1 MIFRFLYKHQ
11 AFLILLFLF
20 FIGKSAS
27 AIIINYGKSGK
38 IDYNLKTGTFNV
50 SDGMAQLLL
59 NGFSQAEYQ
68 KKLFSSKDY
77 KQITYSKTAVKDGFG
92 NGFKHVFLLKQSGL
106 PNMQQVFYTYNVKDY
121 FMIGITLQGAN
132 LSINHMVPL
141 SGNLIDQEHSDTPT
155 SLFVPFDNDTF
166 ISYNT
171 VSLNVNVSSPSAEV
185 GALYHDQTRKGFVI
199 GSIEHGNW
207 KTGII
212 TAMDGDKKIGIQAIC
227 GYTEESITR
236 DKIPHGYLN
245 GSSISSAKVF
255 FGAFDDWRLGMETYA
270 KLNRIAE
277 PPIVFKWNKATPVG
291 WNSWGAMQ
299 EKITLEKANQVS
311 DFFADSLKSFRS
323 GGVAYIDLDSY
334 WDNLLKGGLTGDYSK
349 LKAFA
354 DHAKSKGLK
363 PGIYWAPF
371 VDWGFAAGGNRKA
384 EGTDYTFG
392 EMWTKVGSGYHDID
406 GARAL
411 DPTHPGTQ
419 QRIATVIN
427 KFKECGFEMI
437 KIDFLG
443 HAAIESNHFY
453 DPRITTGMQ
462 AYKTGMEFLLK
473 QLDGKM
479 LIYAAISPSMASG
492 RYVHVRR
499 IACDAFKS
507 IKDTEYTLN
516 SVSNGWWQ
524 TYLYDY
530 IDADHVVFSDQS
542 DGENNARFLSAIV
555 TGTCITGDDFSR
567 QGKWTETAKR
577 LLNNTEILKILQDG
591 KTFVPVQGNRGK
603 SASQLFVKQLGNVKY
618 LAVFNYSDEAKPITI
633 DFAQIGLEEV
643 RIFSCE
649 NLITQKTEGL
659 KNNQILNLGAKEALI
674 FKITLKPSY

>member
-1 MIFRFLYKHQ
+1 M
-11 AFLILLFLF
+11 
-20 FIGKSAS
+20 
-27 AIIINYGKSGK
+27 NYGKSGK

-50 SDGMAQLLL
+50 SEGAAQLLL

-77 KQITYSKTAVKDGFG
+77 KQITYSKTAVHDAFG
-92 NGFKHVFLLKQSGL
+92 NGFKHIFLLKQAGL
-106 PNMQQVFYTYNVKDY
+106 PVMQQVFYTYSDKDY

-132 LSINHMVPL
+132 LSINHIVPIK
-141 SGNLIDQEHSDTPT
+141 GNLIDQQPSATPT

-171 VSLNVNVSSPSAEV
+171 VPLKANVSNPSAEV
-185 GALYHDQTRKGFVI
+185 GALYHDQSRKGFVM
-199 GSIEHGNW
+199 GSIEHSNW
-207 KTGII
+207 KTGVI
-212 TAMDGDKKIGIQAIC
+212 TAMDNDKKINLQVIC

-236 DKIPHGYLN
+236 DKIPHGYLSGN
-245 GSSISSAKVF
+245 SVSSAKVF
-255 FGAFDDWRLGMETYA
+255 FGAFNDWRVGMETYA
-270 KLNRIAE
+270 KLNRISE
-277 PPIVFKWNKATPVG
+277 PPIVFKWDKATLVG

-311 DFFADSLKSFRS
+311 DFFADNLKSFRS

-354 DHAKSKGLK
+354 DHAKLKGLK

-371 VDWGFAAGGNRKA
+371 VDWGFAGGGNRKA
-384 EGTDYTFG
+384 EGTNYTFG
-392 EMWTKVGSGYHDID
+392 EMWTKVGAGYHDID

-443 HAAIESNHFY
+443 HAAIESDHFF
-453 DPRITTGMQ
+453 DPKITTGMQ

-479 LIYAAISPSMASG
+479 LVYAAISPNLASG

-542 DGENNARFLSAIV
+542 DGENTARFLSAIV

-567 QGKWTETAKR
+567 QGKWTGTAQR
-577 LLNNTEILKILQDG
+577 LLNNTGILKILENG
-591 KTFVPVQGNRGK
+591 KAFVPVEGDRGK
-603 SASQLFVKQLGNVKY
+603 SASQLFVKQVGNVKY
-618 LAVFNYSDEAKPITI
+618 LAVFNYSDTEQHYNL
-633 DFAQIGLEEV
+633 DFARLGLEKDKKYG
-643 RIFSCE
+643 CE
-649 NLITQKTEGL
+649 NLIDQTKTML
-659 KNNQILNLGAKEALI
+659 KDNQILKLSAKDAQI
-674 FKITLKPSY
+674 FKLTSEQK

>member
-1 MIFRFLYKHQ
+1 MIFKFLFKHQ
-11 AFLILLFLF
+11 ALLILSILF
-20 FIGKSAS
+20 FWVTPAS
-27 AIIINYGKSGK
+27 AIIIEYGKTGK

-50 SDGMAQLLL
+50 SDAAAQLLL

-77 KQITYSKTAVKDGFG
+77 KQISYRKTAVKDAFG
-92 NGFKHVFLLKQSGL
+92 NCFKHVFLLKQAGL
-106 PNMQQVFYTYNVKDY
+106 PTMQQVFYTYSDKDY
-121 FMIGITLQGAN
+121 FMIGITLRGAN
-132 LSINHMVPL
+132 LSINHIVPL
-141 SGNLIDQEHSDTPT
+141 SGNLIDQQPSDIPT

-171 VSLNVNVSSPSAEV
+171 VPLTASVSNPSAEV
-185 GALYHDQTRKGFVI
+185 TALYHDQSRKGFVI
-199 GSIEHGNW
+199 GSVEHSNW
-207 KTGII
+207 KTGLI
-212 TAMDGDKKIGIQAIC
+212 TAMDSDKKISVQAIC

-236 DKIPHGYLN
+236 DKIAHGYLKGN
-245 GSSISSAKVF
+245 SVSSAKVF
-255 FGAFDDWRLGMETYA
+255 FGAFADWRLGMETYA
-270 KLNRIAE
+270 KLNRISE
-277 PPIVFKWNKATPVG
+277 PPIVFKWNNATPVG

-323 GGVAYIDLDSY
+323 GDVAFIDLDSY
-334 WDNLLKGGLTGDYSK
+334 WDNLLNGGLHGNYSK

-371 VDWGFAAGGNRKA
+371 VDWGFAAGGRRVA
-384 EGTDYTFG
+384 DGSFYTFDG
-392 EMWTKVGSGYHDID
+392 MWTKVGGAYHDLD

-411 DPTHPGTQ
+411 DPTHPGTR
-419 QRIATVIN
+419 QRITTVIN

-443 HAAIESNHFY
+443 HAAIESDHFY
-453 DPRITTGMQ
+453 DPKITTGMQ

-479 LIYAAISPSMASG
+479 VVYAAISPSMASG
-492 RYVHVRR
+492 RYVHIRR

-542 DGENNARFLSAIV
+542 DGENTARFLSAIV
-555 TGTCITGDDFSR
+555 TGTCITGDDFSH
-567 QGKWTETAKR
+567 QGKWTGTARR
-577 LLNNTEILKILQDG
+577 LLNNTEILKVLEDG
-591 KTFVPVQGNRGK
+591 KAFVPVEGNRGK
-603 SASQLFVKQLGNVKY
+603 SASQLFVKELNGVKY
-618 LAVFNYSDEAKPITI
+618 LTVFNYTDEAKDFNI
-633 DFAQIGLEEV
+633 DFSRIGLKLDQV
-643 RIFSCE
+643 YDTE
-649 NLITQKTEGL
+649 NLISRKKESF
-659 KNNQILNLGAKEALI
+659 KNNQTLKLMAKDAAI
-674 FKITLKPSY
+674 FKITLKP

>member
-1 MIFRFLYKHQ
+1 MIVRFLFRHQ
-11 AFLILLFLF
+11 TFFILSLLFLCT
-20 FIGKSAS
+20 KPAS
-27 AIIINYGKSGK
+27 AIIIGFGKAGK
-38 IDYNLKTGTFNV
+38 IEYNLKTGTFNV
-50 SDGMAQLLL
+50 VNGAKPWLLKA
-59 NGFSQAEYQ
+59 FSQAEYQ

-77 KQITYSKTAVKDGFG
+77 KEITYRKQAVKDGFG
-92 NGFKHVFLLKQSGL
+92 NGLKHIFLLKQTGL
-106 PNMQQVFYTYNVKDY
+106 PEMLQVFYTYSGKDY
-121 FMIGITLQGAN
+121 FMMNLILNGAD
-132 LSINHMVPL
+132 LSINHIVPIY
-141 SGNLIDQEHSDTPT
+141 GNLVDQEHANVPV

-171 VSLNVNVSSPSAEV
+171 VPLIANVSNPSAEV
-185 GALYHDQTRKGFVI
+185 TALYHDQSRKGFVI
-199 GSIEHGNW
+199 GSIEHSNW
-207 KTGII
+207 KTGVI
-212 TAMDGDKKIGIQAIC
+212 TTMDSDKKISIKTIC
-227 GYTEESITR
+227 GYTEQSITR
-236 DKIPHGYLN
+236 DKIAHGYLKGN
-245 GSSISSAKVF
+245 SVSSAKVF
-255 FGAFDDWRLGMETYA
+255 FGAFDDWRWGMETYA
-270 KLNRIAE
+270 KLNRISE
-277 PPIVFKWNKATPVG
+277 PPIVFNWNNTTPVG

-334 WDNLLKGGLTGDYSK
+334 WDNLLKGGLAGDYSE

-354 DHAKSKGLK
+354 DHTKSKGLK

-371 VDWGFAAGGNRKA
+371 VDWGFAGGGNRKA

-392 EMWTKVGSGYHDID
+392 ELWTKVGTGYHDID

-411 DPTHPGTQ
+411 DPTHPGTR

-443 HAAIESNHFY
+443 HAAIESDHFF
-453 DPRITTGMQ
+453 DPKITTGMQ

-479 LIYAAISPSMASG
+479 LVYAAISPNLASG

-524 TYLYDY
+524 SYLYNY

-542 DGENNARFLSAIV
+542 DGENTARFLSAIV

-567 QGKWTETAKR
+567 EGKWTSTAQR
-577 LLNNTEILKILQDG
+577 LLNQTEILKILEDG
-591 KTFVPVQGNRGK
+591 KAFVPVEGNKGK
-603 SASQLFVKQLGNVKY
+603 SASQLFVKDLGSVKY
-618 LAVFNYSDEAKPITI
+618 LAAFNYGDEAKYLTV
-633 DFAQIGLEEV
+633 DFSRIGLKANELYHAQ
-643 RIFSCE
+643 
-649 NLITQKTEGL
+649 NLINQKTEAF
-659 KNNQILNLGAKEALI
+659 KNNQTINLAGKDALI
-674 FKITLKPSY
+674 LKIMPEK

>member
-1 MIFRFLYKHQ
+1 MIFKFLFKRK
-11 AFLILLFLF
+11 AFLILSLLF
-20 FIGKSAS
+20 FSIRPVS
-27 AIIINYGKSGK
+27 AIVIDYGKTGK
-38 IDYNLKTGTFNV
+38 IDYNLKTGTFTV
-50 SDGMAQLLL
+50 SEGGAQLLL
-59 NGFSQAEYQ
+59 NGFSQVEFQ

-77 KQITYSKTAVKDGFG
+77 KQIIYTRTAVKDGFG
-92 NGFKHVFLLKQSGL
+92 NGFRHTFLLKKGGL
-106 PNMQQVFYTYNVKDY
+106 PTMLQVFYTYSGKDY
-121 FMIGITLQGAN
+121 FVISITLQGAD
-132 LSINHMVPL
+132 LSINRIIPL
-141 SGNLIDQEHSDTPT
+141 AGNLIDQESSDIPT

-171 VSLNVNVSSPSAEV
+171 VPLKANVNNPSAEV
-185 GALYHDQTRKGFVI
+185 GALYHDQSRKGFVF
-199 GSIEHGNW
+199 GSLEHSNW
-207 KTGII
+207 KTGVI
-212 TAMDGDKKIGIQAIC
+212 TAMDVDKKISIQAIC

-236 DKIPHGYLN
+236 DKIQHGYLN
-245 GSSISSAKVF
+245 GNAISSAKVF
-255 FGAFDDWRLGMETYA
+255 FGAFNDWRLGMETYA
-270 KLNRIAE
+270 KLNRISE
-277 PPIVFKWNKATPVG
+277 PPIVFKWNTATPVG

-299 EKITLEKANQVS
+299 EKITLEKANQVN

-323 GGVAYIDLDSY
+323 GGVAFIDLDSY
-334 WDNLLKGGLTGDYSK
+334 WDNLLEGGLTGDYSK

-371 VDWGFAAGGNRKA
+371 VDWGFAGGGNRKA

-392 EMWTKVGSGYHDID
+392 EMWTKVGAGHHDID

-443 HAAIESNHFY
+443 HAAIESDHFF
-453 DPRITTGMQ
+453 DPKITTGMQ

-479 LIYAAISPSMASG
+479 LVYAAISPNLASG

-542 DGENNARFLSAIV
+542 DGENTARFLSAIV

-567 QGKWTETAKR
+567 QGKWTATAQG
-577 LLNNTEILKILQDG
+577 LLNNTEILKVLQDG
-591 KTFVPVQGNRGK
+591 KAFVPVEGNRGK
-603 SASQLFVKQLGNVKY
+603 SASQLFVKEVGNVKY
-618 LAVFNYSDEAKPITI
+618 LAVFNYGDETKPFSIN
-633 DFAQIGLEEV
+633 FSRIGLKTNEV
-643 RIFSCE
+643 YKAE
-649 NLITQKTEGL
+649 NLIAKTAEDF
-659 KNNQILNLGAKEALI
+659 KNNQTINLAAKDALI
-674 FKITLKPSY
+674 LKITLKK

>member
-1 MIFRFLYKHQ
+1 MIFKFLFKHQ
-11 AFLILLFLF
+11 TLLILFLLVLS
-20 FIGKSAS
+20 GSSAS
-27 AIIINYGKSGK
+27 AILINYGKNGK

-50 SDGMAQLLL
+50 MDGANHLLL

-77 KQITYSKTAVKDGFG
+77 KQITYIKSAIKDAFG

-106 PNMQQVFYTYNVKDY
+106 PDMQQVFYTYSGKDY
-121 FMIGITLQGAN
+121 FMIGIILKGIN
-132 LSINHMVPL
+132 LSVNHIVPL
-141 SGNLIDQEHSDTPT
+141 NGNLIDGETSETPT

-171 VSLNVNVSSPSAEV
+171 VSLKANVGNPSAEV
-185 GALYHDQTRKGFVI
+185 SALYHDQSRKGFVI
-199 GSIEHGNW
+199 GSIDHTNW

-212 TAMDGDKKIGIQAIC
+212 TTMDNDKKIGLQVIC

-236 DKIPHGYLN
+236 DKISHGYLSGN
-245 GSSISSAKVF
+245 SISSAKVF

-270 KLNRIAE
+270 KLNRISE
-277 PPIVFKWNKATPVG
+277 PPIVFKWKKATPVG
-291 WNSWGAMQ
+291 WNSWGVMQ
-299 EKITLEKANQVS
+299 EKITLEKANQVT

-363 PGIYWAPF
+363 SGIYWAPF
-371 VDWGFAAGGNRKA
+371 VDWGFAGGGNRKA
-384 EGTDYTFG
+384 DGTDYTFG

-443 HAAIESNHFY
+443 HAAIESDHFY
-453 DPRITTGMQ
+453 DPKTTTGMQ

-479 LIYAAISPSMASG
+479 LVYAAISPNLASG

-542 DGENNARFLSAIV
+542 DGKNTARFLSAIV
-555 TGTCITGDDFSR
+555 TGTCIAGDDFSR
-567 QGKWTETAKR
+567 QGKWTGTAQR
-577 LLNNTEILKILQDG
+577 LLNNTGILKILEDG
-591 KTFVPVQGNRGK
+591 KAFTPVEGNKGK
-603 SASQLFVKQLGNVKY
+603 SASPFFIKQVGNVKY
-618 LAVFNYSDEAKPITI
+618 LAVFNYGDTEQRFNL
-633 DFAQIGLEEV
+633 DFTRLGLEKDKKYG
-643 RIFSCE
+643 CE
-649 NLITQKTEGL
+649 NLIDRTKTML
-659 KNNQILNLGAKEALI
+659 KDNQALKLPAKDAQI
-674 FKITLKPSY
+674 FKLTSDQK

>member
-1 MIFRFLYKHQ
+1 MIGRFLFWHLVH
-11 AFLILLFLF
+11 LILGILFLF
-20 FIGKSAS
+20 PTKVSAV
-27 AIIINYGKSGK
+27 IILYGKSGK

-50 SDGMAQLLL
+50 SESAKQLLL
-59 NGFSQAEYQ
+59 KGFSQAEYQ
-68 KKLFSSKDY
+68 KKMFGSKDY
-77 KQITYSKTAVKDGFG
+77 KVITYSKKTIHDGFG
-92 NGFKHVFLLKQSGL
+92 NGFKHVFLLKRAGL
-106 PNMQQVFYTYNVKDY
+106 PTMQQIFYTYSGKNY
-121 FMIGITLQGAN
+121 FIISVVLNGVD

-141 SGNLIDQEHSDTPT
+141 NGNLIDREYADLPT

-166 ISYNT
+166 IAYNT
-171 VSLNVNVSSPSAEV
+171 IPLTANIANPSAEV
-185 GALYHDQTRKGFVI
+185 TALYHNQSRKGFVI

-207 KTGII
+207 KTGVI
-212 TAMDGDKKIGIQAIC
+212 TAMDNTKKIIVQAIC
-227 GYTEESITR
+227 GFTDENITR
-236 DKIPHGYLN
+236 DKIPHGYLKGN
-245 GSSISSAKVF
+245 SVSSSKVF

-270 KLNRIAE
+270 KLNRISE
-277 PPIVFKWNKATPVG
+277 PPIAFKWNKATPVG

-299 EKITLEKANQVS
+299 EKITLEKANQVT

-334 WDNLLKGGLTGDYSK
+334 WDNLLNGGLTGDYSR

-371 VDWGFAAGGNRKA
+371 VDWGFAGGGNRKA
-384 EGTDYTFG
+384 EGTAYTFA
-392 EMWTKVGSGYHDID
+392 EMWTKVGHGYYDID

-419 QRIATVIN
+419 QRFASVIK
-427 KFKECGFEMI
+427 KFRECGFEMI

-443 HAAIESNHFY
+443 HAAIESDHFY
-453 DPRITTGMQ
+453 DPKITTGMQ

-473 QLDGKM
+473 QLDSKM
-479 LIYAAISPSMASG
+479 MVYAAISPNLASG

-542 DGENNARFLSAIV
+542 DGENKARFLSAIV
-555 TGTCITGDDFSR
+555 TGTCITGDDFSL
-567 QGKWTETAKR
+567 QGKWTGTAKR
-577 LLNNTEILKILQDG
+577 LLNNTDILKVLEDG
-591 KTFVPVQGNRGK
+591 KAFVPVEGNRGK
-603 SASQLFVKQLGNVKY
+603 SASPLFVKLVGNVKY
-618 LAVFNYSDEAKPITI
+618 LAVFNYSDEAKVFNI
-633 DFAQIGLEEV
+633 DFSRMGLK
-643 RIFSCE
+643 INATYKTE
-649 NLITQKTEGL
+649 NLVNQKTADL
-659 KNNQILNLGAKEALI
+659 KNNQMLSLAGKDAAI
-674 FKITLKPSY
+674 FKITLKP

>member
-1 MIFRFLYKHQ
+1 MIVRFLFRHQ
-11 AFLILLFLF
+11 TFFILSLLFLCT
-20 FIGKSAS
+20 KPAS
-27 AIIINYGKSGK
+27 AIIIGFGKAGK
-38 IDYNLKTGTFNV
+38 IEYNLKTGTFNV
-50 SDGMAQLLL
+50 VNGAKPLLL
-59 NGFSQAEYQ
+59 KAFSQAEYQ

-77 KQITYSKTAVKDGFG
+77 KEITYRKQAVKDGFG
-92 NGFKHVFLLKQSGL
+92 NGFKHIFLLKQTGL
-106 PNMQQVFYTYNVKDY
+106 PEMLQVFYTYSGKDY
-121 FMIGITLQGAN
+121 FMMNLIVNGAD
-132 LSINHMVPL
+132 LSINHIVPL
-141 SGNLIDQEHSDTPT
+141 YGNLVDQENSNVPV

-171 VSLNVNVSSPSAEV
+171 VPLIANVSNPSAEV
-185 GALYHDQTRKGFVI
+185 TALYHDQSRKGFVI
-199 GSIEHGNW
+199 GSIEHSNW
-207 KTGII
+207 KTGVI
-212 TAMDGDKKIGIQAIC
+212 TTMDSDKKISIKTIC
-227 GYTEESITR
+227 GYTEQSITR
-236 DKIPHGYLN
+236 DKMAHGYLKGN
-245 GSSISSAKVF
+245 SVSSAKVF
-255 FGAFDDWRLGMETYA
+255 FGAFDDWRWGMETYA
-270 KLNRIAE
+270 KLNRISE
-277 PPIVFKWNKATPVG
+277 PPIIFNWNNATPVG

-334 WDNLLKGGLTGDYSK
+334 WDNLIKGGLAGDYSK

-354 DHAKSKGLK
+354 DHTKSKGLK

-371 VDWGFAAGGNRKA
+371 VDWGFAGGGNRKA

-392 EMWTKVGSGYHDID
+392 ELWTKVGTGYHDID

-411 DPTHPGTQ
+411 DPTHPGTR

-443 HAAIESNHFY
+443 HAAIESDHFF
-453 DPRITTGMQ
+453 DPKITTGMQ
-462 AYKTGMEFLLK
+462 AYKAGMEFLLK

-479 LIYAAISPSMASG
+479 LVYAAISPNLASG

-524 TYLYDY
+524 SYLYNY

-542 DGENNARFLSAIV
+542 DGENTARFLSAIV

-567 QGKWTETAKR
+567 EGKWTSTARR
-577 LLNNTEILKILQDG
+577 LLNQTEILKILEDG
-591 KTFVPVQGNRGK
+591 KAFVPVEGNKGK
-603 SASQLFVKQLGNVKY
+603 SASQLFVKDLGSVKY
-618 LAVFNYSDEAKPITI
+618 LAAFNYGDEAKYLTV
-633 DFAQIGLEEV
+633 DFSRIGLKANELYHAQ
-643 RIFSCE
+643 
-649 NLITQKTEGL
+649 NLINQKTEAF
-659 KNNQILNLGAKEALI
+659 KNNQTINLAGKDALI
-674 FKITLKPSY
+674 LKIMPEK

>member
-1 MIFRFLYKHQ
+1 MIFKFLFKQQ
-11 AFLILLFLF
+11 ALLILGMLF
-20 FIGKSAS
+20 FSGRSAS
-27 AIIINYGKSGK
+27 AIMISYGKTGK
-38 IDYNLKTGTFNV
+38 IDYNIKTGTFNV
-50 SDGMAQLLL
+50 SDGAKKLFL
-59 NGFSQAEYQ
+59 NVFSQAEYQ
-68 KKLFSSKDY
+68 KTLLSSK
-77 KQITYSKTAVKDGFG
+77 TYDKINYTQTSIKNRFG
-92 NGFKHVFLLKQSGL
+92 NGIRHTFWLRKSGL
-106 PNMQQVFYTYNVKDY
+106 PTMQQIFYTYADKNY
-121 FMIGITLQGAN
+121 FIIEISLQGVD
-132 LSINHMVPL
+132 LSINHIVPL
-141 SGNLIDQEHSDTPT
+141 NGNLIDQGNLDAPT

-171 VSLNVNVSSPSAEV
+171 VPLTANVQNSSAEV
-185 GALYHDQTRKGFVI
+185 TSLYHDQSRKGFVI
-199 GSIEHGNW
+199 GSIDHTRW
-207 KTGII
+207 KTGVI
-212 TAMDGDKKIGIQAIC
+212 TTMDGDKKISVQAIC
-227 GYTEESITR
+227 GYTEEGITR
-236 DKIPHGYLN
+236 DKIPHGYLS
-245 GSSISSAKVF
+245 GVSVSSAKVF

-270 KLNRIAE
+270 KLNRVSE
-277 PPIVFKWNKATPVG
+277 PPIVFKWDKATPVG

-299 EKITLEKANQVS
+299 EKITLEKVNQVT
-311 DFFADSLKSFRS
+311 DFFTDSLKSFRI
-323 GGVAYIDLDSY
+323 GDVAYIDLDSY

-371 VDWGFAAGGNRKA
+371 VDWGFAGGGNRKA

-419 QRIATVIN
+419 QRIAAVIN

-443 HAAIESNHFY
+443 HAAIESDHFY
-453 DPRITTGMQ
+453 NPKITTGMQ

-479 LIYAAISPSMASG
+479 LVYAAISPSMASG

-524 TYLYDY
+524 TYLYNY

-542 DGENNARFLSAIV
+542 DGENTARFLSAIV

-567 QGKWTETAKR
+567 QGKWIGTARR
-577 LLNNTEILKILQDG
+577 LLNNTEILKILEDG
-591 KTFVPVQGNRGK
+591 KAFVPVEGNRGK
-603 SASQLFVKQLGNVKY
+603 SASQLFVKELNGVKY
-618 LAVFNYSDEAKPITI
+618 LAVFNYSEGANDFNI
-633 DFAQIGLEEV
+633 DFSRIGLKLDQV
-643 RIFSCE
+643 YGTE
-649 NLITQKTEGL
+649 NLISRKKESL
-659 KNNQILNLGAKEALI
+659 KNNQIIKLAAKDATI
-674 FKITLKPSY
+674 FKITLKP

>member
-1 MIFRFLYKHQ
+1 MIFKFLFKHQ
-11 AFLILLFLF
+11 ALLILSIIFFLVTP
-20 FIGKSAS
+20 AS
-27 AIIINYGKSGK
+27 AIIIEYGKTGK

-50 SDGMAQLLL
+50 TDGANQLLL
-59 NGFSQAEYQ
+59 NGFSQA
-68 KKLFSSKDY
+68 KLRKTLFSSKDY
-77 KQITYSKTAVKDGFG
+77 KEITYSKKAIKDGFG
-92 NGFKHVFLLKQSGL
+92 NGFKHMLLLKQVGL
-106 PNMQQVFYTYNVKDY
+106 PTMQQVFYTYSDKDY
-121 FMIGITLQGAN
+121 FMIAINLKGVN
-132 LSINHMVPL
+132 LSINHIVPIN
-141 SGNLIDQEHSDTPT
+141 GNLIDQQPSDIPT

-171 VSLNVNVSSPSAEV
+171 VSLTVNVSNPSAEV
-185 GALYHDQTRKGFVI
+185 TALYHDQSRKGFVI

-207 KTGII
+207 KTGVI
-212 TAMDGDKKIGIQAIC
+212 TAMDSDKKISIQAIC

-236 DKIPHGYLN
+236 DKIAHGYLN
-245 GSSISSAKVF
+245 GNSVSSGKVF
-255 FGAFDDWRLGMETYA
+255 FGAFNDWRLGMETYA
-270 KLNRIAE
+270 KLNRVSE
-277 PPIVFKWNKATPVG
+277 PPIVFKWNNATPVG

-323 GGVAYIDLDSY
+323 GRVAYIDLDSY

-371 VDWGFAAGGNRKA
+371 VDWGFAGGGNRKA
-384 EGTDYTFG
+384 EGTGYTFG
-392 EMWTKVGSGYHDID
+392 EMWTKVGAGYHDID

-419 QRIATVIN
+419 QRITAVIN

-443 HAAIESNHFY
+443 HAAIESDHFF
-453 DPRITTGMQ
+453 DPKITTGMQ

-479 LIYAAISPSMASG
+479 LVYAAISPNLASG

-542 DGENNARFLSAIV
+542 DGENTARFLSAIV
-555 TGTCITGDDFSR
+555 TGTCIAGDDFSL
-567 QGKWTETAKR
+567 QGKWTGTAKR
-577 LLNNTEILKILQDG
+577 LLNNTEILKVLQDG
-591 KTFVPVQGNRGK
+591 KAFVPVEGNRGK
-603 SASQLFVKQLGNVKY
+603 SASPLFIKEAGNVKY
-618 LAVFNYSDEAKPITI
+618 LAVFNYGDEAKTFII
-633 DFAQIGLEEV
+633 DFSRIGLKV
-643 RIFSCE
+643 KDVYKTE
-649 NLITQKTEGL
+649 NLITQKTERL
-659 KNNQILNLGAKEALI
+659 KDNQTLDLASKDAIIL
-674 FKITLKPSY
+674 KITIKP

>member
-1 MIFRFLYKHQ
+1 MIVRFLFRHQ
-11 AFLILLFLF
+11 TFFILSLLFLCP
-20 FIGKSAS
+20 KPAS
-27 AIIINYGKSGK
+27 AIIIGFGKAGK
-38 IDYNLKTGTFNV
+38 IEYNLKTGTFNV
-50 SDGMAQLLL
+50 VNGAKPLLL
-59 NGFSQAEYQ
+59 RAFSQAEYQ

-77 KQITYSKTAVKDGFG
+77 KEITYRKQAVKDGFG
-92 NGFKHVFLLKQSGL
+92 NGFKHIFLLKQTGL
-106 PNMQQVFYTYNVKDY
+106 PEMLQVFYTYSGKDY
-121 FMIGITLQGAN
+121 FMMNLILNGAD
-132 LSINHMVPL
+132 LSINHIVPL
-141 SGNLIDQEHSDTPT
+141 FGNLIDQEHANVPV

-171 VSLNVNVSSPSAEV
+171 VPLIANVSNPSAEV
-185 GALYHDQTRKGFVI
+185 TALYHDQSRKGLVI
-199 GSIEHGNW
+199 GSIEHSNW
-207 KTGII
+207 KTGVI
-212 TAMDGDKKIGIQAIC
+212 TTMDSDKKISIKTIC
-227 GYTEESITR
+227 GYTEQSITR
-236 DKIPHGYLN
+236 DKIAHGYLKGN
-245 GSSISSAKVF
+245 SVSSAKVF
-255 FGAFDDWRLGMETYA
+255 FGAFDDWRWGMETYA
-270 KLNRIAE
+270 KLNRISE
-277 PPIVFKWNKATPVG
+277 PPIIFNWNNATPVG

-334 WDNLLKGGLTGDYSK
+334 WDNLLKGGLVGDYSK

-354 DHAKSKGLK
+354 DHTKSKGLK

-371 VDWGFAAGGNRKA
+371 VDWGFAGGGNRKA

-392 EMWTKVGSGYHDID
+392 ELWTKVSTGYHDID

-411 DPTHPGTQ
+411 DPTHPGTR

-443 HAAIESNHFY
+443 HAAIESDHFF
-453 DPRITTGMQ
+453 DPKITTGMQ

-479 LIYAAISPSMASG
+479 LVYAAISPNLASG

-524 TYLYDY
+524 SYLYDY

-542 DGENNARFLSAIV
+542 DGENTARFLSAIV

-567 QGKWTETAKR
+567 EGKWTSTAQR
-577 LLNNTEILKILQDG
+577 LLNQTEILKILEDG
-591 KTFVPVQGNRGK
+591 KAFVPVEGNKGK
-603 SASQLFVKQLGNVKY
+603 SASQLFVKDLGSVKY
-618 LAVFNYSDEAKPITI
+618 LAAFNYGEEAKYLTV
-633 DFAQIGLEEV
+633 DFSRIGLKANKQYHAQ
-643 RIFSCE
+643 
-649 NLITQKTEGL
+649 NLINQKTAAF
-659 KNNQILNLGAKEALI
+659 KNNQTINLAGKDALI
-674 FKITLKPSY
+674 LKIMPEK

>member
-1 MIFRFLYKHQ
+1 MIFKFLYKHR
-11 AFLILLFLF
+11 ALLILLVLF
-20 FIGKSAS
+20 FAGKPAS
-27 AIIINYGKSGK
+27 AIIISYGKSGK

-50 SDGMAQLLL
+50 SEGAAQLLL

-77 KQITYSKTAVKDGFG
+77 KQITYSKTTFHDAFG
-92 NGFKHVFLLKQSGL
+92 NGFKHIFLLKQAGL
-106 PNMQQVFYTYNVKDY
+106 PMMQQVFYTYSGKDY

-132 LSINHMVPL
+132 LSINHIVPL
-141 SGNLIDQEHSDTPT
+141 NGNLIDQQPSDAPT

-171 VSLNVNVSSPSAEV
+171 VNLNANVSNPSAEV
-185 GALYHDQTRKGFVI
+185 GALYHDQSRKGFVM
-199 GSIEHGNW
+199 GSIEHSNW
-207 KTGII
+207 KTGVV
-212 TAMDGDKKIGIQAIC
+212 TAIDNEKKINLQAIC

-236 DKIPHGYLN
+236 DKITHGYLKGN
-245 GSSISSAKVF
+245 TISSAKIF
-255 FGAFDDWRLGMETYA
+255 FGAFSDWRAGMETYA
-270 KLNRIAE
+270 KLNRISE
-277 PPIVFKWNKATPVG
+277 PPIVFKWDKATPVG

-334 WDNLLKGGLTGDYSK
+334 WDNLVKGGLTGDYAK

-354 DHAKSKGLK
+354 DHARSIGLK

-371 VDWGFAAGGNRKA
+371 VDWGFAGGGNRKA

-419 QRIATVIN
+419 QRIATVIK
-427 KFKECGFEMI
+427 KFKKCGFEMI

-443 HAAIESNHFY
+443 HAAIESDHFF
-453 DPRITTGMQ
+453 DPKITTGMQ

-479 LIYAAISPSMASG
+479 LVYAAISPNLASG

-542 DGENNARFLSAIV
+542 DGENTARFLSAIV

-567 QGKWTETAKR
+567 RGKWTGTAQR
-577 LLNNTEILKILQDG
+577 LLNNTGILKILEDG
-591 KTFVPVQGNRGK
+591 KAFVPVEGNRGK
-603 SASQLFVKQLGNVKY
+603 SASQLFVKQVGNVTY
-618 LAVFNYSDEAKPITI
+618 LAVFNYIDAEQHFNL
-633 DFAQIGLEEV
+633 DFARLGLEKDKKYG
-643 RIFSCE
+643 CE
-649 NLITQKTEGL
+649 NLIDQTKAML
-659 KNNQILNLGAKEALI
+659 KDNQTLKLPAKDAQI
-674 FKITLKPSY
+674 FKLTSDQK

>member
-1 MIFRFLYKHQ
+1 MIFKFLFKHQ
-11 AFLILLFLF
+11 ALLILFLLVLS
-20 FIGKSAS
+20 GSSAS
-27 AIIINYGKSGK
+27 AVLISYGKNGK

-50 SDGMAQLLL
+50 MDGANQLLL

-77 KQITYSKTAVKDGFG
+77 KQISYSKTAIKDAFG

-106 PNMQQVFYTYNVKDY
+106 PDMQQVFYTYSGKDY
-121 FMIGITLQGAN
+121 FMIGIILEGIN
-132 LSINHMVPL
+132 LSVNHIVPL
-141 SGNLIDQEHSDTPT
+141 NGNLIDGETSETPT

-171 VSLNVNVSSPSAEV
+171 VSLKANVSNPSAEV
-185 GALYHDQTRKGFVI
+185 SALYHDQSRKGFVI
-199 GSIEHGNW
+199 GSIDHTNW

-212 TAMDGDKKIGIQAIC
+212 TTMDNDKKIGIQAIC

-236 DKIPHGYLN
+236 DKIPHGYLSGN
-245 GSSISSAKVF
+245 SISSAKVF

-270 KLNRIAE
+270 KLNRISE
-277 PPIVFKWNKATPVG
+277 PPIVFKWKKATPVG

-299 EKITLEKANQVS
+299 EKITLEKANQVT

-371 VDWGFAAGGNRKA
+371 VDWGFAGGGNRKA
-384 EGTDYTFG
+384 DGTDYTFG

-443 HAAIESNHFY
+443 HAAIESDHFY
-453 DPRITTGMQ
+453 NPKITTGMQ

-479 LIYAAISPSMASG
+479 LVYAAISPSMASG

-542 DGENNARFLSAIV
+542 DAENKARFLSAIV
-555 TGTCITGDDFSR
+555 TGTCVTGDDFSR
-567 QGKWTETAKR
+567 QGKWTGMAQR
-577 LLNNTEILKILQDG
+577 LLNNTGILKILEDG
-591 KTFVPVQGNRGK
+591 KAFTPVEGNKGK
-603 SASQLFVKQLGNVKY
+603 SASPFFIKQVGNVKY
-618 LAVFNYSDEAKPITI
+618 LAVFNYGDTEQRFNL
-633 DFAQIGLEEV
+633 DFTRLGLEKEKKYG
-643 RIFSCE
+643 CE
-649 NLITQKTEGL
+649 NLIDRTKTML
-659 KNNQILNLGAKEALI
+659 KDNQALKLPAKEAQI
-674 FKITLKPSY
+674 FKLTSNQK

>member
-1 MIFRFLYKHQ
+1 MIFKFLYKHR
-11 AFLILLFLF
+11 ALLILLVLF
-20 FIGKSAS
+20 FAGKSAS

-50 SDGMAQLLL
+50 SEGAAQLLL

-77 KQITYSKTAVKDGFG
+77 KQITYSKTAVHDAFG
-92 NGFKHVFLLKQSGL
+92 NGFKHIFLLKQAGL
-106 PNMQQVFYTYNVKDY
+106 PVMQQVFYTYSGKDY

-132 LSINHMVPL
+132 LSINHIVPL
-141 SGNLIDQEHSDTPT
+141 NGTLIDQQPSATPT

-171 VSLNVNVSSPSAEV
+171 VPLNANISNPSAEV
-185 GALYHDQTRKGFVI
+185 GALYHDQSRKGFVM
-199 GSIEHGNW
+199 GSIEHSNW
-207 KTGII
+207 KTGVI
-212 TAMDGDKKIGIQAIC
+212 TAMDNDKKINLQVIC

-236 DKIPHGYLN
+236 DKIPHGYLRGN
-245 GSSISSAKVF
+245 SVSSAKLF
-255 FGAFDDWRLGMETYA
+255 FGAFNDWRLGMETYA
-270 KLNRIAE
+270 KLNRISE
-277 PPIVFKWNKATPVG
+277 PPIVFKWDKATPVG

-299 EKITLEKANQVS
+299 EKITFEKANQVS
-311 DFFADSLKSFRS
+311 DFFADSLKSFRI

-334 WDNLLKGGLTGDYSK
+334 WDNLLKGGLTGDYAK

-354 DHAKSKGLK
+354 DHARSKGLK

-371 VDWGFAAGGNRKA
+371 VDWGFAGGGNRKA
-384 EGTDYTFG
+384 EGTNYTFG
-392 EMWTKVGSGYHDID
+392 EMWTKVGAGYHDID

-443 HAAIESNHFY
+443 HAAIESDHFF
-453 DPRITTGMQ
+453 DPKITTGMQ

-479 LIYAAISPSMASG
+479 LVYAAISPNLASG

-516 SVSNGWWQ
+516 NVSNGWWQ

-542 DGENNARFLSAIV
+542 DGENTARFLSAIV

-567 QGKWTETAKR
+567 QGKWTGTAQR
-577 LLNNTEILKILQDG
+577 LLNNTGILKILENG
-591 KTFVPVQGNRGK
+591 KAFVPVEGNRGK
-603 SASQLFVKQLGNVKY
+603 SASQLFVKQVGNVKY
-618 LAVFNYSDEAKPITI
+618 LAVFNYSDAEQHFNL
-633 DFAQIGLEEV
+633 DFARLGLEKDKKYG
-643 RIFSCE
+643 CE
-649 NLITQKTEGL
+649 NLIDQTKTTL
-659 KNNQILNLGAKEALI
+659 KDNQALKLPAKDAQI
-674 FKITLKPSY
+674 FKLTSDQK

>member
-1 MIFRFLYKHQ
+1 MIFKFLFKHQ
-11 AFLILLFLF
+11 PFLVLLILLF
-20 FIGKSAS
+20 SYRPAS
-27 AIIINYGKSGK
+27 AIIIDYGKAGK

-50 SDGMAQLLL
+50 SNEVTQLLL
-59 NGFSQAEYQ
+59 NGFSQAVFQ
-68 KKLFSSKDY
+68 KKMLSSKDY
-77 KQITYSKTAVKDGFG
+77 RQITYTKTTIKDGFG
-92 NGFKHVFLLKQSGL
+92 KGFKHIFLLKQVGL
-106 PNMQQVFYTYNVKDY
+106 PNMQQVFYTYIDKDY
-121 FMIGITLQGAN
+121 FMIDITLQGAD

-141 SGNLIDQEHSDTPT
+141 NGNLIDNDTSDLPT

-166 ISYNT
+166 ISYNA
-171 VSLNVNVSSPSAEV
+171 VPLRVNTTNPSAEV
-185 GALYHDQTRKGFVI
+185 TALYHDQTRKGLVI
-199 GSIEHGNW
+199 GSIEHNNW

-212 TAMDGDKKIGIQAIC
+212 TAMDGDKKIAVQAVC

-236 DKIPHGYLN
+236 DKIEHGYLR
-245 GSSISSAKVF
+245 GKSVSSAKVF
-255 FGAFDDWRLGMETYA
+255 FGAFDDWRSGMETYA
-270 KLNRIAE
+270 KANRTAE
-277 PPIVFKWNKATPVG
+277 PPIVFKWKAATPVG

-299 EKITLEKANQVS
+299 EKITLEKANQVT

-334 WDNLLKGGLTGDYSK
+334 WDNLLNGGLHGDYSK

-371 VDWGFAAGGNRKA
+371 VDWGFAAGGKRVA
-384 EGTDYTFG
+384 DGSFYTFG
-392 EMWTKVGSGYHDID
+392 GMWTKVGSGYHDID

-419 QRIATVIN
+419 QRITTVIN

-443 HAAIESNHFY
+443 HAAIESDHFY
-453 DPRITTGMQ
+453 DPKITTGMQ
-462 AYKTGMEFLLK
+462 AYKAGMEFLLK

-479 LIYAAISPSMASG
+479 LVYAAISPSLASG

-542 DGENNARFLSAIV
+542 DGENTARFLSAIV

-567 QGKWTETAKR
+567 QGKWSSTAQR
-577 LLNNTEILKILQDG
+577 LLNNTEILKVLQDG
-591 KTFVPVQGNRGK
+591 KAFVPVEGSKGK
-603 SASQLFVKQLGNVKY
+603 SASQLFVKELNGVKY
-618 LAVFNYSDEAKPITI
+618 LAIFNYGDEAKTFTI
-633 DFAQIGLEEV
+633 DFSRIGLNANEV
-643 RIFSCE
+643 YNCE
-649 NLITQKTEGL
+649 NLITQKTESF
-659 KNNQILNLGAKEALI
+659 KNMQAISLAAKDATI
-674 FKITLKPSY
+674 FKITLKP